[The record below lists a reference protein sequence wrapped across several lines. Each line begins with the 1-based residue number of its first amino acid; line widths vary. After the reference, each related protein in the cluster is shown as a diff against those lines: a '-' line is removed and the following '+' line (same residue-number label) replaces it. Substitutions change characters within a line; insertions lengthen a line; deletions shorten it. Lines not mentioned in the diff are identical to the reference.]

1 MGRGK
6 GKQTVEVE
14 EVQGGPESKRS
25 GKEQKVEELVL
36 RDRSGTQKQG
46 RECF

>member
-1 MGRGK
+1 MGRGP

-14 EVQGGPESKRS
+14 GQGGPESKRL